1 MTSIKLRAMRWLLAL
16 SLVAFQAHAETIS
29 GTVVNVI
36 DGDTLLIQDA
46 AKKKHAVRL
55 AEIDAP
61 ERGQA
66 FWRESARAL
75 KALCFKK
82 EAKVEWIE
90 RDAKKRLIG
99 YVHCD
104 GKDANAE
111 QLRRGMAW
119 GSPKGSRPTSGLPE
133 LEAYARLRKIGLW
146 ADENAVPP
154 WEFAA
159 KK

>member
-1 MTSIKLRAMRWLLAL
+1 MLLA
-16 SLVAFQAHAETIS
+16 VDCAVAETLS

-36 DGDTLLIQDA
+36 DGDTLVVQDA
-46 AKKKHAVRL
+46 AKKKHKVRL

-61 ERGQA
+61 EPRQP
-66 FWRESARAL
+66 FHVQSSRSLRE
-75 KALCFKK
+75 LCFHKSA
-82 EAKVEWIE
+82 EVEWSE
-90 RDAKKRLIG
+90 RDAHKRVVG
-99 YVHCD
+99 YVKCD

-119 GSPKGSRPTSGLPE
+119 GSPKSSRPTSGLYE

-146 ADENAVPP
+146 ADDKAVPP
-154 WEFAA
+154 WEFSA

>member
-1 MTSIKLRAMRWLLAL
+1 MRWLILLATGIAPA
-16 SLVAFQAHAETIS
+16 VIAETLS
-29 GTVVNVI
+29 GTVINVI
-36 DGDTLLIQDA
+36 DGDTLVVQDV
-46 AKKKHAVRL
+46 AKKKHTVRL

-61 ERGQA
+61 ERRQA
-66 FWRESARAL
+66 FWRESAVSLAR
-75 KALCFKK
+75 LCFKK
-82 EAKVEWIE
+82 EAKVEWSE
-90 RDAKKRLIG
+90 RDEKKRLIG
-99 YVHCD
+99 YVTCD
-104 GKDANAE
+104 GKDASAE

-154 WEFAA
+154 WEFAT

>member
-1 MTSIKLRAMRWLLAL
+1 MRWVLLLAL
-16 SLVAFQAHAETIS
+16 LAFRGALAETLS

-36 DGDTLLIQDA
+36 DGDTLVVQDE
-46 AKKKHAVRL
+46 AKKKHTVRL

-66 FWRESARAL
+66 YWKESAVSLAR
-75 KALCFKK
+75 LCLRK
-82 EAKVEWIE
+82 EGKVEWTE

-99 YVHCD
+99 YVTCD
-104 GKDANAE
+104 GKDANGE

-119 GSPKGSRPTSGLPE
+119 GSPKGARPTSGLPE

-146 ADENAVPP
+146 KDDNAVPP
-154 WEFAA
+154 WEFAG

>member
-1 MTSIKLRAMRWLLAL
+1 MRWLALLAGL
-16 SLVAFQAHAETIS
+16 FLQAAFADTIS

-36 DGDTLLIQDA
+36 DGDTLVVQDE
-46 AKKKHAVRL
+46 AKKKHTVRL

-61 ERGQA
+61 ERRQP
-66 FWRESARAL
+66 FWRESAVAL
-75 KALCFKK
+75 KQLCFRK
-82 EAKVEWIE
+82 EAKVEWSE
-90 RDAKKRLIG
+90 RDAKKRVVG
-99 YVHCD
+99 YVSCD
-104 GKDANAE
+104 GKEANAE

-154 WEFAA
+154 WEFAT